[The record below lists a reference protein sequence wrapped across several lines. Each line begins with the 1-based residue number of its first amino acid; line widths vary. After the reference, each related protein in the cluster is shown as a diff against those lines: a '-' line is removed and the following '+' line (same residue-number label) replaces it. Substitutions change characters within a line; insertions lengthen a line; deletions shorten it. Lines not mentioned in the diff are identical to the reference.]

1 MNNNKLIDI
10 VDDAFNYFNSYRL
23 EELKED
29 DNFYINALMTYVE
42 QLECR
47 TKELAQQ
54 IELLKNKD

>member
-29 DNFYINALMTYVE
+29 DNFYINALMTYIE
-42 QLECR
+42 ELECR

-54 IELLKNKD
+54 IQLLKNKD